1 MLGRFLAPAGFLVL
15 LLLWA
20 PPVRAQPLFP
30 EEAVRQALAA
40 DPRLKKAHALT
51 EAAQAYAQGA
61 GALPNPVLQLSAVAG
76 DADEGAN
83 SLSQTLE
90 IAGQPRLRRKTAEE
104 AALASAATEEALRR
118 EIELETV
125 EAYYGLWERA
135 ALDNLARLQLE
146 LAQELQGAALKR
158 LQLGEISTSEHFRSQ
173 LLTAQAEA
181 TQAQTESDL
190 KIAQQ
195 TLALLLAAG
204 APVVLPLVPGELP
217 VAPAFALP
225 ENFEA
230 LAVRQ
235 DNALSRPELEAA
247 RREANSTEFEAELA
261 ARAGAPDLQLSAYR
275 STLGHAPEQGVQ
287 LSLVIPLFD
296 WGQLGANHA
305 RQAKLAEARRYDVE
319 ILQRQVQAE
328 LGTARA
334 QYEAA
339 FKKRQAM
346 ADQAARHLFLSKTA
360 RQGYEVGLLSLVEVL
375 DAQTAY
381 RQGLQAYIEAE
392 AEFHRA
398 RLRLWWAS
406 GQSLSRIKNDAPRP
420 TPEAP
425 VW

>member
-1 MLGRFLAPAGFLVL
+1 M
-15 LLLWA
+15 
-20 PPVRAQPLFP
+20 
-30 EEAVRQALAA
+30 RQALAA

-230 LAVRQ
+230 LVVRQ

-247 RREANSTEFEAELA
+247 RREANSTQFEAELA
-261 ARAGAPDLQLSAYR
+261 ARAGAPDLQFSAYR
-275 STLGHAPEQGVQ
+275 STLGHDPEQGVQ
-287 LSLVIPLFD
+287 LSLVITLFD

-339 FKKRQAM
+339 FKKRRAM

-375 DAQTAY
+375 DAQKAY

>member
-1 MLGRFLAPAGFLVL
+1 M
-15 LLLWA
+15 
-20 PPVRAQPLFP
+20 
-30 EEAVRQALAA
+30 RQALAA

-51 EAAQAYAQGA
+51 EGAQAYAQGA

-76 DADEGAN
+76 DADESAN

-90 IAGQPRLRRKTAEE
+90 IAGQPRLRRRTAEE

-181 TQAQTESDL
+181 TQAQAESDL

-195 TLALLLAAG
+195 SLALLLFG
-204 APVVLPLVPGELP
+204 KEAPIEFPATSSELP
-217 VAPAFALP
+217 KAPEFALP
-225 ENFEA
+225 PEFEILVA
-230 LAVRQ
+230 REEGPQA
-235 DNALSRPELEAA
+235 RPELEAA
-247 RREANSTEFEAELA
+247 RREALSSELEAELA
-261 ARAGAPDLQLSAYR
+261 SRAGAPDLQLSAYR
-275 STLGHAPEQGVQ
+275 STLGHSHSQVLEQGVQ

-305 RQAKLAEARRYDVE
+305 RQAKLAEARHYDVE

-339 FKKRQAM
+339 FKKLQAM
-346 ADQAARHLFLSKTA
+346 ADQASRHLFLSKTA

-392 AEFHRA
+392 ADYHRA
-398 RLRLWWAS
+398 RLRLWWAA
-406 GQSLSRIKNDAPRP
+406 GQSLSQGFENIMVAPRP
-420 TPEAP
+420 LPKVTK
-425 VW
+425 

>member
-1 MLGRFLAPAGFLVL
+1 M
-15 LLLWA
+15 
-20 PPVRAQPLFP
+20 
-30 EEAVRQALAA
+30 
-40 DPRLKKAHALT
+40 
-51 EAAQAYAQGA
+51 
-61 GALPNPVLQLSAVAG
+61 
-76 DADEGAN
+76 
-83 SLSQTLE
+83 
-90 IAGQPRLRRKTAEE
+90 
-104 AALASAATEEALRR
+104 
-118 EIELETV
+118 
-125 EAYYGLWERA
+125 
-135 ALDNLARLQLE
+135 
-146 LAQELQGAALKR
+146 
-158 LQLGEISTSEHFRSQ
+158 
-173 LLTAQAEA
+173 LTAQAEA

-204 APVVLPLVPGELP
+204 APVVLPLVPGDLP

-225 ENFEA
+225 EDFEA

-406 GQSLSRIKNDAPRP
+406 GQSLSQIKNDAPRP

>member
-1 MLGRFLAPAGFLVL
+1 
-15 LLLWA
+15 
-20 PPVRAQPLFP
+20 
-30 EEAVRQALAA
+30 
-40 DPRLKKAHALT
+40 LT

-61 GALPNPVLQLSAVAG
+61 GALPNPELRLSAVAG
-76 DADEGAN
+76 DADENSN

-125 EAYYGLWERA
+125 ETYYRLWERA

-146 LAQELQGAALKR
+146 LARELQGTALKR
-158 LQLGEISTSEHFRSQ
+158 LQFGEISTSEHFRSQ

-181 TQAQTESDL
+181 NQAEAESDL
-190 KIAQQ
+190 QIAQQ
-195 TLALLLAAG
+195 TLALLLATD
-204 APVVLPLVPGELP
+204 APVVLPLIPGDLP

-225 ENFEA
+225 KNFEA

-247 RREANSTEFEAELA
+247 RREANSSELEAELA

-275 STLGHAPEQGVQ
+275 GTLGHAPEQGVQ

-360 RQGYEVGLLSLVEVL
+360 QQGYEVGLLSLVEVL

-392 AEFHRA
+392 AGFHRS

-406 GQSLSRIKNDAPRP
+406 GQSLSQVMENPTDPTRGRPDKVDAIRNDP
-420 TPEAP
+420 
-425 VW
+425 